1 MRAKFFK
8 GAGFVA
14 AVVVLGS
21 AYFAA
26 VRAQQTPGLAT
37 PLVTT
42 NWIGSMV
49 VGLPDTTDPIAI
61 GGPHPT
67 VTRNVEIG
75 LRSDGVVV
83 WRRAS
88 AGKTK

>member
-1 MRAKFFK
+1 MRTKFFK

-14 AVVVLGS
+14 ALVIPGS
-21 AYFAA
+21 AYFAGL
-26 VRAQQTPGLAT
+26 RAQQSTPAPT
-37 PLVTT
+37 RPSAST
-42 NWIGSMV
+42 NWIGCLV
-49 VGLPDTTDPIAI
+49 AGQTDPTDAIAI

-83 WRRAS
+83 WRRTS
-88 AGKTK
+88 AGK